1 MTLLGFEA
9 QLREE
14 IRTQKMKRSLNED
27 LDYVFSPQYC
37 LYGTCPGSLRVS
49 QMARWGGIEENRV
62 LDSTHWRGMK
72 SQQKP
77 LGGSVVCGRSSA
89 VSAAAT
95 VVGAEPG
102 WEPWPLLKGYK
113 CRHAKY
119 ACKVSGWM
127 RAIPEPDAGVWPT
140 SRGSGWS

>member
-49 QMARWGGIEENRV
+49 QMAR
-62 LDSTHWRGMK
+62 
-72 SQQKP
+72 
-77 LGGSVVCGRSSA
+77 
-89 VSAAAT
+89 
-95 VVGAEPG
+95 
-102 WEPWPLLKGYK
+102 
-113 CRHAKY
+113 
-119 ACKVSGWM
+119 
-127 RAIPEPDAGVWPT
+127 
-140 SRGSGWS
+140 